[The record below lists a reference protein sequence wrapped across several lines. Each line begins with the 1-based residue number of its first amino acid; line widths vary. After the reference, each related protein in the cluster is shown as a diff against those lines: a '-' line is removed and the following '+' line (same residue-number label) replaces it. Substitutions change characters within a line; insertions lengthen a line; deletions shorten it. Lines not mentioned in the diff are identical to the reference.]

1 MHVTA
6 IIAAGGR
13 GQRFG
18 GELPK
23 QLVSVGDRAILD
35 RSVSI
40 FLAHPAVDEIVV
52 VLPVGVDVPSYLRGS
67 AKPLRIV
74 AGGARRQDS
83 VMNAFRV
90 VNPHSDVVVVH
101 DAARPFASDE
111 LVART
116 IAAARESGAAVAALG
131 ARDTVKRG
139 SRSAAES
146 GRQGVGEARP
156 RVRHRVVSNTRRDD
170 EWLVA
175 ETLRREAIFLAQT
188 PQAFRRDVLQ
198 AVLALGP
205 GEVTDEASWAER
217 AGHPVRIVEGEP
229 MNIKITTPED
239 LVLAEAISRER
250 DRLPGTSAKVSEPR
264 TQGTGVSTR
273 VGTGYDLHRL
283 VEGRP
288 LILGGVTIPF
298 DRGLL
303 GHSDA
308 DAVCHA
314 VTDALLGAAS
324 AGDIGQHFPDSDP
337 QWEDASS
344 IELLRRASALVTG
357 RGFTILNADVVVIAE
372 RPKLGP
378 FLSSMCATVAAAI
391 GVPAERVS
399 IKGKTNEGIGAIGR
413 GEAIAVHAVALL
425 CL

>member
-18 GELPK
+18 GDLPK
-23 QLVSVGDRAILD
+23 QLVAVGDRAILD

-52 VLPVGVDVPSYLRGS
+52 VLPVGVDVPSYLHGA

-74 AGGARRQDS
+74 AGGPRRQDS

-101 DAARPFASDE
+101 DAARPFASDD

-116 IAAARESGAAVAALG
+116 IAAARESGAALAALG

-146 GRQGVGEARP
+146 GRQEAGEARP
-156 RVRHRVVSNTRRDD
+156 RKRRVVPNTCSDE

-205 GEVTDEASWAER
+205 AEVTDEAGWAER

-250 DRLPGTSAKVSEPR
+250 DRLPGTSAKASEPP

-273 VGTGYDLHRL
+273 VGTGYDLHSL

-337 QWEDASS
+337 QWEGASS

-357 RGFTILNADVVVIAE
+357 QGFTILNADVVVIAE

-378 FLSSMCATVAAAI
+378 FLSSMCAAVAAAI